1 MYLTCS
7 IVPPFLSFIDCS
19 LCSGQ
24 ICGNGQVEFQEE
36 CDDNNTMSDDGCN
49 GTCVVEDHYECTH
62 TNTTPSVCTAIILI
76 DLNIDD
82 NTTLDRSMEYFEINS
97 PVFLIDI
104 NTLDYFVRSN
114 NVSKFYQ
121 SCILHE

>member
-1 MYLTCS
+1 M
-7 IVPPFLSFIDCS
+7 
-19 LCSGQ
+19 
-24 ICGNGQVEFQEE
+24 CGNGQVEFQEE

-62 TNTTPSVCTAIILI
+62 TNTTPSECTAILI